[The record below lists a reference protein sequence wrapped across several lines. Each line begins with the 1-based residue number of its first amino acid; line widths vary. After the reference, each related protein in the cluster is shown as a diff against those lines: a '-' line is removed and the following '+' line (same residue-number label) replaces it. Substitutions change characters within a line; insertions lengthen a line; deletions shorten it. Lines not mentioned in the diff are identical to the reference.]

1 MIYLFSDQSKLNN
14 LLMDLGYD
22 GLLGSQSP
30 QAGSGAAVR
39 MEAAATEDQNNDGE
53 GFTEGITGAGTERH
67 PAGAVTAGQDSCT
80 PQEETDNNNAGERS
94 RQKTSRKIILKK
106 AGHSLV
112 KPKPTKRMSSVD
124 QTKIE
129 PLDSV
134 EMTDDDPVKMI
145 VDGKSKK
152 KARKQGKLKRS
163 KCKHC
168 TKMITSC
175 NMSKHVKRLHSNELQ
190 QPSNEPVESS
200 GGGESRSGEFN
211 CCFCHKTLRDR

>member
-1 MIYLFSDQSKLNN
+1 MVYSFSDQSKLTN
-14 LLMDLGYD
+14 LLKDLGYD

-53 GFTEGITGAGTERH
+53 GITGAGTERH
-67 PAGAVTAGQDSCT
+67 PAGAVTAGRASCT

-94 RQKTSRKIILKK
+94 REKTSRKIILKK

-112 KPKPTKRMSSVD
+112 KPKRTKRMTSVD

-152 KARKQGKLKRS
+152 KARKQGKLKTS

-168 TKMITSC
+168 AKMITSC

-190 QPSNEPVESS
+190 HPSNEPVESS
-200 GGGESRSGEFN
+200 RGGESRSGEFN
-211 CCFCHKTLRDR
+211 CCFCHKTLKDR

>member
-1 MIYLFSDQSKLNN
+1 MVYSFSDQSKLNN
-14 LLMDLGYD
+14 LLKDLGYD

-39 MEAAATEDQNNDGE
+39 MEATATEDQNNDGE
-53 GFTEGITGAGTERH
+53 GITERH
-67 PAGAVTAGQDSCT
+67 PAGAVTAGQASCT

-112 KPKPTKRMSSVD
+112 KPKRTKRMTSVD

-134 EMTDDDPVKMI
+134 EMTDNDPVKMI
-145 VDGKSKK
+145 MD
-152 KARKQGKLKRS
+152 GKLKKKPKLKKS

-168 TKMITSC
+168 AKMITSC

-190 QPSNEPVESS
+190 HPSNEE
-200 GGGESRSGEFN
+200 ESRSGEFN
-211 CCFCHKTLRDR
+211 CCFCHKTLKDR

>member
-1 MIYLFSDQSKLNN
+1 MVYSFSDQSKLTN
-14 LLMDLGYD
+14 LLKDLGYD
-22 GLLGSQSP
+22 GLLGSQPP

-53 GFTEGITGAGTERH
+53 GIPGAGTERH
-67 PAGAVTAGQDSCT
+67 PAGAVTAGRASCT
-80 PQEETDNNNAGERS
+80 LQEETDNNNAGERS
-94 RQKTSRKIILKK
+94 REKTSRKIILKK

-112 KPKPTKRMSSVD
+112 KPKRTKRMTSVD

-152 KARKQGKLKRS
+152 KARKQGKLKTS

-168 TKMITSC
+168 AKMITSC

-190 QPSNEPVESS
+190 HPSNEE
-200 GGGESRSGEFN
+200 ESRSGEFN